1 VEGYVD
7 AEIATEAVLF
17 FRQVFLVNGLVLGCL
32 REIWYWRSSCWLYH
46 CEVLHRKVVFPV

>member
-46 CEVLHRKVVFPV
+46 CEVLYRKVVFPV